1 MPFEIPG
8 NWVWCKIEDIG
19 EVVRGNT
26 PSKDRVEYY
35 GGDTPFFKPTDLD
48 QGIDTRYASD
58 HLSELGFEQSRKLPV
73 NTILVTCI
81 GATIGKTG
89 IITVAGSCNQQINAI
104 VPNKEVTH
112 SYIFYVCV
120 SNYMQS
126 EIISNASATTLPI
139 LNKSNFAN
147 LLFPLP
153 PIAEQHRIVKEI
165 GHWFALIDQIE
176 QDKSDLQIVI
186 KQAKS
191 KILDIAIHGKLV
203 PQDPN
208 DEPAIELLKRI
219 NPNFT
224 PCDNGHYENLPDSW
238 CLTDIKSIFTIN
250 PKNKVAD
257 DVIAGFVP
265 MINIADG
272 YSNEFI
278 FESKL
283 WGDIKKGFTHFADG
297 DIVVAKISPC
307 LENRKSVIVTSL
319 PNGIGAGTTE
329 LFVFR
334 SQCVLPEYGLYFFK
348 SDSFI
353 NNCAGT
359 FNGVVGQQR
368 VSKSIIENIKFPLS
382 PISEQRRIVD
392 AVHKVFAKLDA
403 IMENL

>member
-1 MPFEIPG
+1 MNLNQYATSTAQPGLSVSTINDVMIPVPPLEEQQKISQSIKK
-8 NWVWCKIEDIG
+8 WV
-19 EVVRGNT
+19 
-26 PSKDRVEYY
+26 S
-35 GGDTPFFKPTDLD
+35 
-48 QGIDTRYASD
+48 
-58 HLSELGFEQSRKLPV
+58 
-73 NTILVTCI
+73 
-81 GATIGKTG
+81 
-89 IITVAGSCNQQINAI
+89 
-104 VPNKEVTH
+104 
-112 SYIFYVCV
+112 
-120 SNYMQS
+120 
-126 EIISNASATTLPI
+126 
-139 LNKSNFAN
+139 
-147 LLFPLP
+147 
-153 PIAEQHRIVKEI
+153 
-165 GHWFALIDQIE
+165 LIDQLE
-176 QDKSDLQIVI
+176 QGKSDLQTVI
-186 KQAKS
+186 KQTKS
-191 KILDIAIHGKLV
+191 KILGLAIHGKLV
-203 PQDPN
+203 PQNPN
-208 DEPAIELLKRI
+208 DEPASELLKRI
-219 NPNFT
+219 NPKAEIT
-224 PCDNGHYENLPDSW
+224 CDNGHYENLPDSW